1 MPFGPY
7 ILCADMERRSMFIAS
22 TSTGSLP
29 TPWVASL
36 WKRTPFS
43 RATLPISAMG
53 LMVPISLLANMIET
67 STVLSV
73 IARLLGVP
81 AVAVAPAGRVTEG
94 LGEIGHH
101 RLEHP
106 RIERGRGVVVHVDSL
121 AVHDRD
127 SSERADNPDSMSP
140 LYGGLP
146 PCQPSG
152 PSGR

>member
-1 MPFGPY
+1 
-7 ILCADMERRSMFIAS
+7 MFIAS

-73 IARLLGVP
+73 IARRTSSGSTRPDLST
-81 AVAVAPAGRVTEG
+81 GR
-94 LGEIGHH
+94 
-101 RLEHP
+101 
-106 RIERGRGVVVHVDSL
+106 
-121 AVHDRD
+121 
-127 SSERADNPDSMSP
+127 
-140 LYGGLP
+140 
-146 PCQPSG
+146 
-152 PSGR
+152 